1 MKRMLQVLS
10 GLMLALVILVGV
22 LFAASWLF
30 WPTRA
35 QEQALAML
43 TTPAPEPQGRN
54 AFADVW
60 LLRYDLSPEA
70 RERIAAEDVARFNR
84 RPVVPD
90 DAAPAEPFVSG
101 AEAGHREEKLPPS
114 SDHGCGLRAPDC
126 LGRVRNAPDK
136 AAALL
141 SAHAGLLQRSRDAL
155 EHNDYLRNRFRM
167 QVDMPFA
174 IAAMSDGA
182 ALMRIDAALA
192 FVRGE
197 RERGMES
204 TCRSVV
210 AWRRWMR
217 QPDLLIDAM
226 MGDAAIRGWL
236 ELQGQM
242 LVELPVGA
250 PLPAVC
256 RSLREPPPLADDAMC
271 RVIKREFEFSRPMF
285 ERDGTG
291 GAATWGA
298 STGRKI
304 PFVYRPHATQAMI
317 AETMT
322 WPCGEAAH
330 RQRLVDQ
337 PVTIP
342 APAAQL
348 RLECVANSMGCILND
363 IGRPAMAPYQHRL
376 QDQRA
381 RLNLMATLLW
391 LREQPV
397 DGRTLAQRVAARPV
411 ALRQGRDIEVVED
424 RLRIP
429 LFDAGEKA
437 YWELAVPETL
447 R

>member
-1 MKRMLQVLS
+1 MKRSLQFLSVTVLV
-10 GLMLALVILVGV
+10 LAVLVGA
-22 LFAASWLF
+22 LFAVSWLF

-43 TTPAPEPQGRN
+43 TTPTPEPPGRN

-60 LLRYDLSPEA
+60 LLRYDLPPEA
-70 RERIAAEDVARFNR
+70 RARIAAEDVARFGR
-84 RPVVPD
+84 RPAMPD
-90 DAAPAEPFVSG
+90 DAGLAEPFASS
-101 AEAGHREEKLPPS
+101 AETAQREEKLPPS
-114 SDHGCGLRAPDC
+114 SSHACGLRTPDC
-126 LGRVRNAPDK
+126 LGRVREDPGK

-141 SAHAGLLQRSRDAL
+141 SAHAGILQRSWDAL
-155 EHNDYLRNRFRM
+155 EHNDYLRSRFRM

-174 IAAMSDGA
+174 IHAMSDGG

-197 RERGMES
+197 RERGVES
-204 TCRSVV
+204 TCRGIV

-242 LVELPVGA
+242 LVEFPADA
-250 PLPAVC
+250 PLPAAC
-256 RSLREPPPLADDAMC
+256 RSLREPPPMADDVMC

-285 ERDGTG
+285 ERDGPDEAG
-291 GAATWGA
+291 SRGA
-298 STGRKI
+298 SAGRKV
-304 PFVYRPHATQAMI
+304 PLVYRPHATQAMI
-317 AETMT
+317 AGTMT
-322 WPCGEAAH
+322 WPCDEAAR
-330 RQRLVDQ
+330 RQRAADR

-342 APAAQL
+342 VPPTRL

-363 IGRPAMAPYQHRL
+363 MGRPAMLPYQHRL

-391 LREQPV
+391 LREQPR
-397 DGRTLAQRVAARPV
+397 DNRLLAARVQARPA
-411 ALRQGRDIEVVED
+411 ALKQGRDIQVMEE

-429 LFDAGEKA
+429 LFDQGDGA
-437 YWELAVPETL
+437 YWELTVPAEL